1 MNQYFSNE
9 TERIYNF
16 AGYSTK
22 PIESI
27 ESFWVSNDPN
37 NDWVDEGS
45 KLINGRTK
53 FAAVTY
59 TPKGKSKDKIIIL
72 GGKTKD

>member
-27 ESFWVSNDPN
+27 ESF
-37 NDWVDEGS
+37 
-45 KLINGRTK
+45 
-53 FAAVTY
+53 
-59 TPKGKSKDKIIIL
+59 
-72 GGKTKD
+72 